1 MTFDRNSLA
10 VLHVS
15 VDTIPFRSFE
25 THMLLGFGI
34 KLTRL
39 ARPGNISFV
48 VSIQS
53 ASSWEDSLNDDMMA
67 RL

>member
-1 MTFDRNSLA
+1 MTFDRVSQA

-34 KLTRL
+34 NLTRSS
-39 ARPGNISFV
+39 RPGNISFA

-53 ASSWEDSLNDDMMA
+53 ASSWEDSLNEDMMA